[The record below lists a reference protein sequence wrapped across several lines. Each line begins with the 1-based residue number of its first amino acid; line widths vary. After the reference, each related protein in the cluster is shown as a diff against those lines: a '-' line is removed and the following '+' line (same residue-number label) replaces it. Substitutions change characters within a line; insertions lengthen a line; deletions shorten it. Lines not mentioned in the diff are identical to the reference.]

1 MANTGL
7 SISKLRSMSISQFK
21 GINKD
26 DLYNIIQSDDG
37 ESNYDIKTLKDS
49 IASLSTTIQNLSC
62 QVKELTELKQK
73 VACIPDLQKS
83 VANLTATSNLQSRI
97 IEQQQIFIEKLDAKE
112 REKNIVIT
120 GINEFA
126 DFEGKQTDDEKCKLI
141 FDTIDVQPGRFTTK
155 RLGKQNQ
162 DRIRPILVTLENTDV
177 KDKILS
183 EAKKL
188 KSAGQLYKKIYIKRD
203 VPPAVRR
210 EWKRLYDSL
219 EVEKNKPENVGHS
232 VTIDK
237 RKRQIIRDG
246 QVIDKWN
253 VNFLV

>member
-1 MANTGL
+1 M
-7 SISKLRSMSISQFK
+7 
-21 GINKD
+21 
-26 DLYNIIQSDDG
+26 
-37 ESNYDIKTLKDS
+37 
-49 IASLSTTIQNLSC
+49 
-62 QVKELTELKQK
+62 
-73 VACIPDLQKS
+73 
-83 VANLTATSNLQSRI
+83 
-97 IEQQQIFIEKLDAKE
+97 
-112 REKNIVIT
+112 
-120 GINEFA
+120 
-126 DFEGKQTDDEKCKLI
+126 
-141 FDTIDVQPGRFTTK
+141 
-155 RLGKQNQ
+155 
-162 DRIRPILVTLENTDV
+162 VTLENTDV

-203 VPPAVRR
+203 VHPAVRR
-210 EWKRLYDSL
+210 EWKRLYDTL

>member
-1 MANTGL
+1 M
-7 SISKLRSMSISQFK
+7 
-21 GINKD
+21 
-26 DLYNIIQSDDG
+26 
-37 ESNYDIKTLKDS
+37 
-49 IASLSTTIQNLSC
+49 
-62 QVKELTELKQK
+62 
-73 VACIPDLQKS
+73 
-83 VANLTATSNLQSRI
+83 
-97 IEQQQIFIEKLDAKE
+97 
-112 REKNIVIT
+112 
-120 GINEFA
+120 
-126 DFEGKQTDDEKCKLI
+126 I

-203 VPPAVRR
+203 VHPAVRR
-210 EWKRLYDSL
+210 EWKRLYYTL
-219 EVEKNKPENVGHS
+219 EVEKNKPENMGHS